1 MVYASYYSKELISDF
16 IRKFLTKLKE
26 NNKRIS
32 QFLPQVPSKYE
43 EQEIYNTLLK
53 KWKRY
58 YLKNLINLT
67 GTSKAIYA
75 INSSN
80 LRSDE
85 ILSYEFPEKR
95 KRSSNGSSRTAW
107 RFRIIKKDF
116 LSGAMN
122 NFLSSP

>member
-1 MVYASYYSKELISDF
+1 MEEVLFKKLDNI
-16 IRKFLTKLKE
+16 LKE
-26 NNKRIS
+26 SDRDIGMGT
-32 QFLPQVPSKYE
+32 FETHEILIGSKNRSKLRNRTDP
-43 EQEIYNTLLK
+43 IP
-53 KWKRY
+53 
-58 YLKNLINLT
+58 T

>member
-1 MVYASYYSKELISDF
+1 MEEVLFK
-16 IRKFLTKLKE
+16 KLD
-26 NNKRIS
+26 
-32 QFLPQVPSKYE
+32 
-43 EQEIYNTLLK
+43 T
-53 KWKRY
+53 
-58 YLKNLINLT
+58 
-67 GTSKAIYA
+67 IYA